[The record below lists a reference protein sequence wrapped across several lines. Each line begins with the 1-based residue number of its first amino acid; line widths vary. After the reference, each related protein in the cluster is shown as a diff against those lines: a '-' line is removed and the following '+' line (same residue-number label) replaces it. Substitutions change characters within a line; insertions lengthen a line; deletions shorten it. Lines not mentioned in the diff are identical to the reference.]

1 MAIKTQSTASIL
13 PEKQALLD
21 KILGIA
27 QEEQLRGNKSITKE
41 NLAALERHVLERKRL
56 AGGSKSKNKPSL
68 PVPEAP
74 KPLVC
79 PLFEKYNLPNQS
91 TTPNHR
97 RIRRQVNLG
106 SKFTLKKLEFIFVQ
120 VLEMVANLLDNLH
133 LFLKLP
139 GFPEG
144 LVKVLLHTNK
154 LWVLILV
161 FLIRKTVLQ
170 LLNVI
175 RKEKKVNVELNILS
189 QSKNSKVLLNSES
202 QDPSNIYRKYE
213 KVLKDLR
220 FDKSMLVLELIG
232 NFMDLAFNVIEL
244 YGVPV
249 PDWLMSGLN
258 FASMAMTVYRMNK
271 DDEYIDDYITEDLI

>member
-1 MAIKTQSTASIL
+1 M
-13 PEKQALLD
+13 
-21 KILGIA
+21 
-27 QEEQLRGNKSITKE
+27 
-41 NLAALERHVLERKRL
+41 
-56 AGGSKSKNKPSL
+56 
-68 PVPEAP
+68 
-74 KPLVC
+74 
-79 PLFEKYNLPNQS
+79 
-91 TTPNHR
+91 
-97 RIRRQVNLG
+97 
-106 SKFTLKKLEFIFVQ
+106 
-120 VLEMVANLLDNLH
+120 
-133 LFLKLP
+133 
-139 GFPEG
+139 
-144 LVKVLLHTNK
+144 
-154 LWVLILV
+154 
-161 FLIRKTVLQ
+161 LQ

-271 DDEYIDDYITEDLI
+271 DDEYIDDDITEDLI